1 MAGTQTPAVLLLITS
16 DPRGRITQLPIKLAM
31 IDGVEFCSLPSGLHL
46 YLTKDGLRDMY
57 IFTQRQTSE
66 KGQRGFHLSSL
77 GILLARSFCPRPWH
91 HVPALKALGNSS
103 QDVWEPVRRFFGL
116 RKARLE
122 DLGGAGA
129 WHRWSEELEFDMD
142 DGGVEDG
149 SDGYEVLL
157 TGTLV
162 GKQSQVDDS
171 IIAYAFDKA
180 LPGDS
185 NGAWPSRLSCGLC
198 GERVRPVRTDGT
210 RGVSVLFVS
219 SNDSVGDGLVDTLPQ
234 HLGRGVQPGE
244 TELNTPGGTPG
255 MLPEFNQ
262 AAPSQLK

>member
-1 MAGTQTPAVLLLITS
+1 MFGVTNTGTVRRKQPCANSRLEPYLDRNTRTKQKEHTPRTCTGYHIEGKKP
-16 DPRGRITQLPIKLAM
+16 DGRITQLPIKLAM
-31 IDGVEFCSLPSGLHL
+31 
-46 YLTKDGLRDMY
+46 
-57 IFTQRQTSE
+57 RQTSE

-185 NGAWPSRLSCGLC
+185 NGAW
-198 GERVRPVRTDGT
+198 
-210 RGVSVLFVS
+210 
-219 SNDSVGDGLVDTLPQ
+219 
-234 HLGRGVQPGE
+234 
-244 TELNTPGGTPG
+244 
-255 MLPEFNQ
+255 
-262 AAPSQLK
+262 

>member
-185 NGAWPSRLSCGLC
+185 NGASSTHYTTASSTLMAWSDTAAPICFLIFLQ
-198 GERVRPVRTDGT
+198 EMRT
-210 RGVSVLFVS
+210 VS
-219 SNDSVGDGLVDTLPQ
+219 SSPY
-234 HLGRGVQPGE
+234 
-244 TELNTPGGTPG
+244 
-255 MLPEFNQ
+255 
-262 AAPSQLK
+262 APNPITKL

>member
-1 MAGTQTPAVLLLITS
+1 MFGVTNTGTVRRKQPCANSRLEPYLDRNTRTKQKEHTPRTCTGYHIEGKKP
-16 DPRGRITQLPIKLAM
+16 DGRITQLPIKLAM
-31 IDGVEFCSLPSGLHL
+31 TPPRKAGCFFTLPSPPFWSK

-185 NGAWPSRLSCGLC
+185 NGAW
-198 GERVRPVRTDGT
+198 
-210 RGVSVLFVS
+210 
-219 SNDSVGDGLVDTLPQ
+219 
-234 HLGRGVQPGE
+234 
-244 TELNTPGGTPG
+244 
-255 MLPEFNQ
+255 
-262 AAPSQLK
+262 